1 MQTSPHPHPH
11 PKHRAVEMT
20 DAEAGEILRQLV
32 RLELDIQK
40 HLAQVAE
47 KRRQKDALLHQAGV
61 GLGASAGGGSFQVCG
76 LCGFAHERGDC

>member
-1 MQTSPHPHPH
+1 MAGGHLMQTSPHPH

-20 DAEAGEILRQLV
+20 DAEAGDLLRQLV

-47 KRRQKDALLHQAGV
+47 KRRQKDALLYHAGV
-61 GLGASAGGGSFQVCG
+61 GLGGPFSTETCS
-76 LCGFAHERGDC
+76 LCGFQHTGSC

>member
-1 MQTSPHPHPH
+1 MQTSPHPH

-40 HLAQVAE
+40 HLAHSRE
-47 KRRQKDALLHQAGV
+47 KRQKDALLHQAN
-61 GLGASAGGGSFQVCG
+61 LGFGGGSGAIEVCS
-76 LCGFAHERGDC
+76 LCGISHRGAC

>member
-1 MQTSPHPHPH
+1 MQTSPHPHP
-11 PKHRAVEMT
+11 KHRTVEMT

-47 KRRQKDALLHQAGV
+47 KRRQKDALLHQAN
-61 GLGASAGGGSFQVCG
+61 LGFGGGGGVIEVCS
-76 LCGFAHERGDC
+76 LCGIAHARGEC

>member
-1 MQTSPHPHPH
+1 MQTSPHPH

-20 DAEAGEILRQLV
+20 DAEAGDLLRQLV

-47 KRRQKDALLHQAGV
+47 KRRQKDALLHQASISIV
-61 GLGASAGGGSFQVCG
+61 GLGVVEVCSQCHLRHTG
-76 LCGFAHERGDC
+76 EC